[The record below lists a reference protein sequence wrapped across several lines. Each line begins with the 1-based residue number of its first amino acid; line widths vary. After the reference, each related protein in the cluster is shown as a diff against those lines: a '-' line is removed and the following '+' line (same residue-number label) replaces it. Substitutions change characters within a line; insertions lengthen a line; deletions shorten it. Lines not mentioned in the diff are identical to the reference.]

1 MESGYSLLFRYERWG
16 RNSFLGSCSKRL
28 HKWKSWEA
36 SSNSSN
42 KVCIS
47 GNAQWQLFDS
57 DYNNCKP
64 MVGIK
69 VRTHMTKDNIDAVP
83 LKINLYAQRLSN
95 TLSNKFAIKIHSQAL
110 GGYINAI
117 LRDINLHPQWL
128 SQYGRPVAISI
139 HTPSGNIKNS
149 PRNINLYAQ
158 CCLNSRSQ
166 KV

>member
-1 MESGYSLLFRYERWG
+1 
-16 RNSFLGSCSKRL
+16 
-28 HKWKSWEA
+28 
-36 SSNSSN
+36 
-42 KVCIS
+42 
-47 GNAQWQLFDS
+47 
-57 DYNNCKP
+57 

-69 VRTHMTKDNIDAVP
+69 VRTHMAKDNIDEVP
-83 LKINLYAQRLSN
+83 LKINLYAQWLSN
-95 TLSNKFAIKIHSQAL
+95 TLSNKFAIKIHSQVL

-117 LRDINLHPQWL
+117 LRDINLHAQWL
-128 SQYGRPVAISI
+128 SQYGHPVAISI